1 MSFYLP
7 SSQGEWLA
15 WTVGVI
21 TLLFGLLLMFAPAI
35 SLKILR
41 LSAPDLRV
49 HALSS
54 VRATMAGPYIGLA
67 VACLLFAQPFLWM
80 ALGCVW
86 GFVLFGRLIS
96 MMSDK
101 ANTFYNWIAAVIE
114 LLLAALPLLFA
125 FGFIR

>member
-1 MSFYLP
+1 MAFYLP

-21 TLLFGLLLMFAPAI
+21 TLLFGLILMFAPGI

-41 LSAPDLRV
+41 LNAPDLRAN
-49 HALSS
+49 ALSS
-54 VRATMAGPYIGLA
+54 VRATIAGPYIGLG

-86 GFVLFGRLIS
+86 GFVLFGRLVS

-101 ANTFYNWIAAVIE
+101 ANSFYNWIAVVFE
-114 LLLAALPLLFA
+114 LMLAAGPLLFA
-125 FGFIR
+125 FGFVA

>member
-1 MSFYLP
+1 MAFYLP

-21 TLLFGLLLMFAPAI
+21 TLVFGLILMFAPRI

-41 LSAPDLRV
+41 LSAPDLRP
-49 HALSS
+49 HALSTIRS
-54 VRATMAGPYIGLA
+54 TIAGPYIGLG
-67 VACLLFAQPFLWM
+67 VASLLFAQPFLWM

-101 ANTFYNWIAAVIE
+101 TNTFYNWIAVVLE
-114 LLLAALPLLFA
+114 LMLAAGPLLFA
-125 FGFIR
+125 FGFIA

>member
-1 MSFYLP
+1 MAFYLP

-15 WTVGVI
+15 WSVAVI
-21 TLLFGLLLMFAPAI
+21 TLLFGLLLMFAPGI

-54 VRATMAGPYIGLA
+54 VRATIAGPYIGLG

-86 GFVLFGRLIS
+86 GFVVFGRLIS

-101 ANTFYNWIAAVIE
+101 TNSFYNWIAALIE
-114 LLLAALPLLFA
+114 LMLAAGPLLFA
-125 FGFIR
+125 FGFVA

>member
-1 MSFYLP
+1 M
-7 SSQGEWLA
+7 A
-15 WTVGVI
+15 WSVAVI
-21 TLLFGLLLMFAPAI
+21 TLLFGLLLMFAPGI

-41 LSAPDLRV
+41 LSAPDLRP

-54 VRATMAGPYIGLA
+54 VRATMAGPYIGLG

-101 ANTFYNWIAAVIE
+101 TNSFYNWIAALIE
-114 LLLAALPLLFA
+114 LMLAAGPLLFA
-125 FGFIR
+125 FGFVA

>member
-1 MSFYLP
+1 MAFYLP

-15 WTVGVI
+15 WSVGVI
-21 TLLFGLLLMFAPAI
+21 TLLFGLILMFAPGI

-41 LSAPDLRV
+41 LSAPDLRAY
-49 HALSS
+49 ALSS
-54 VRATMAGPYIGLA
+54 VRATIAGPYIGLG

-101 ANTFYNWIAAVIE
+101 TNTFYNWIAALIE
-114 LLLAALPLLFA
+114 LMLAAGPLLFA
-125 FGFIR
+125 FGFIA

>member
-1 MSFYLP
+1 MAFYLP
-7 SSQGEWLA
+7 TSQGEWLA
-15 WTVGVI
+15 WSVAVI
-21 TLLFGLLLMFAPAI
+21 TLLFGLLLMFAPGI

-41 LSAPDLRV
+41 LSAPDLRP

-54 VRATMAGPYIGLA
+54 VRATMAGPYIGLG

-101 ANTFYNWIAAVIE
+101 TNSFYNWIAALIE
-114 LLLAALPLLFA
+114 LMLTAGPLLFA
-125 FGFIR
+125 FGFVA

>member
-1 MSFYLP
+1 MAFYLP

-21 TLLFGLLLMFAPAI
+21 TLLFGLILMFAPGI

-41 LSAPDLRV
+41 LNAPDLRAN
-49 HALSS
+49 ALSS
-54 VRATMAGPYIGLA
+54 VRATIAGPYIGLG

-101 ANTFYNWIAAVIE
+101 TNSFYNWIAVVVE
-114 LLLAALPLLFA
+114 LMLAAGPLLFA
-125 FGFIR
+125 FGFVA